1 MLRGIFSL
9 ALVWPAGAVDYQ
21 RAMGAGGD
29 GAADLLKVQFHRLGV
44 GVRQHQGSAGGALGA
59 DGGEDIGPFIARI
72 ARAAWPRTDPRPNP
86 GQRALL
92 ADPRFVLEPD
102 FQRLG
107 ADPGR

>member
-1 MLRGIFSL
+1 MLRGRFSL
-9 ALVWPAGAVDYQ
+9 ALVCQPARSITSAQWAPEATV
-21 RAMGAGGD
+21 R
-29 GAADLLKVQFHRLGV
+29 LISSKVQLHRLGV

-59 DGGEDIGPFIARI
+59 DGGEDIGPFIARV